1 MKAARS
7 VSLLILAFTAPAAV
21 TFAAENDVRKAPY
34 FLHELI
40 LDEDAAASR
49 GDPAT
54 PYTSRV
60 FEARFPFNEVC
71 PSWNVDTPDG
81 SGFYV
86 ELRVGRREGDTW
98 SPFFYLGQWGRVPNV
113 SDHVSKNEFGHVDV
127 DYFVSDRTY
136 DRLQYRIHFFPT
148 ADGKCPVLR
157 RFGLC
162 YSNVTGDRELWERH
176 HRPPKPAPRERWQ
189 RRLPVPFVTQ
199 ATEVPDMSGLCSPTS
214 LTMVM
219 AYRGVPRVKEDV
231 ARTVFDAEHRI
242 YGNWPYNVQGAYQY
256 GLPGYIT
263 RFHDWEEVKTEI
275 ARDQPVII
283 SIRCGQDVIR
293 NAPYDYSGGHLLVVV
308 GFDEAGDV
316 LVNDPAA
323 RTADRGLTT
332 YKADELYD
340 CWMTRA
346 GTAYVIEPRPDK
358 SLIPAGRRN

>member
-1 MKAARS
+1 MNALRFVPLLVFAVAA
-7 VSLLILAFTAPAAV
+7 TAPAA
-21 TFAAENDVRKAPY
+21 FAAENDVSKAPY

-40 LDEDAAASR
+40 LDERAAAPR
-49 GDPAT
+49 GDPAA
-54 PYTSRV
+54 PFTSRV

-86 ELRVGRREGDTW
+86 ELRVGRQEGDIW
-98 SPFFYLGQWGRVPNV
+98 SPFFYMGRWGRVPNV
-113 SDHVSKNEFGHVDV
+113 AEHVAKNEFGHVDV

-136 DRLQYRIHFFPT
+136 DRLQYRIHFFPS
-148 ADGKCPVLR
+148 ADGKHPVLR

-162 YSNVTGDRELWERH
+162 YSNTTGDRQLWERD
-176 HRPPKPAPRERWQ
+176 HRAPKPVPPERWQ

-199 ATEVPDMSGLCSPTS
+199 ATDVPDMSGLCSPTS
-214 LTMVM
+214 VTMVM
-219 AYRGVPRVKEDV
+219 AYRGVQRVKEDV
-231 ARTVFDAEHRI
+231 ARTVFDAERRI
-242 YGNWPYNVQGAYQY
+242 YGNWPYNVQGVYEY

-263 RFHDWEEVKTEI
+263 RFHDWEEVKAEI
-275 ARDQPVII
+275 ARDQPIII

-308 GFDEAGDV
+308 GFDKAGDV

-323 RTADRGLTT
+323 RSAEQGLAT
-332 YKADELYD
+332 YKASELYE

-346 GTAYVIEPRPDK
+346 GTAYVIEPRPGK
-358 SLIPAGRRN
+358 MPVQVGRRD